1 MQFNKAYNRQ
11 EFVSFLRN
19 FFLPDDFQ
27 PVETHVTLHTQT
39 KFTASVTK
47 LGSCASLDLVV
58 YEIRHRSRNDA
69 RVGLSKEAF
78 RVLADEWEDRALVI
92 FVPEESS
99 ANYRFSL
106 ITVDLNMSES
116 GKLNKRYSNPRR
128 YSYYL
133 GDGIATH
140 TPDQFLLQKGRVVDE
155 EDLKNRF
162 SVEVLTKAFYN
173 ELSDWYAW
181 AVRVVRF
188 PNKIDD
194 PSDDDKFNLEATIR
208 LVTRLIFVWF
218 LKQKHLIPDEFFDE
232 KYIANNL
239 LDGFEPNAIVNL
251 FGKSEESRYYRD
263 CREMLKPS

>member
-194 PSDDDKFNLEATIR
+194 PSDDDKFN
-208 LVTRLIFVWF
+208 
-218 LKQKHLIPDEFFDE
+218 
-232 KYIANNL
+232 
-239 LDGFEPNAIVNL
+239 
-251 FGKSEESRYYRD
+251 
-263 CREMLKPS
+263 